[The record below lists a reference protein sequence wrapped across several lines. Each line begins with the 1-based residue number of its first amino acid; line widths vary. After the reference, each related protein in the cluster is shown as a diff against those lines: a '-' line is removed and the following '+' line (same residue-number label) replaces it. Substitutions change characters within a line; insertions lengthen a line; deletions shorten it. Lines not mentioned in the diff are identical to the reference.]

1 MRLVLLIILSLYF
14 SNSSSNE
21 QTSTHSFQLKNGM
34 EVVVIENKRAP
45 VIAQMIWYNFGSG
58 IEETGK
64 SGLDDQEGKLG
75 LSDLENKLSCFLE
88 SVNNESQVNNWVGPF
103 PLDEDI
109 ESQLVPSRYNDLCLQ
124 TIHNVLSEISQFK
137 RRSPTSIADCDF
149 STVNI
154 ETSSTPIAIP
164 LRTIHSAED
173 SSSYDLDLLNAVDL
187 ACRRM
192 TYLESVQGYVE
203 DQDFPGNDQ
212 FPQNFSLLSQRG
224 VFSELDPSELLV
236 EASGSDMPISV
247 TSRG

>member
-1 MRLVLLIILSLYF
+1 MYHHCSKPAYGICFKSIFFMRLMMTTNIQRFLNENQQRYFHQAKNSLAE
-14 SNSSSNE
+14 SKDRLK
-21 QTSTHSFQLKNGM
+21 STWQRL
-34 EVVVIENKRAP
+34 E
-45 VIAQMIWYNFGSG
+45 SG
-58 IEETGK
+58 F
-64 SGLDDQEGKLG
+64 DDQEGKLG
-75 LSDLENKLSCFLE
+75 LSDLENKLRCFLE
-88 SVNNESQVNNWVGPF
+88 SVNNESQVNKQVGLF

-109 ESQLVPSRYNDLCLQ
+109 ASQRVPSRYNDLCRQ
-124 TIHNVLSEISQFK
+124 TINSVLSEISQFK

-149 STVNI
+149 STVNT

-173 SSSYDLDLLNAVDL
+173 FSSYDLDLLNAVDL

-212 FPQNFSLLSQRG
+212 FPRNFSLLSQR
-224 VFSELDPSELLV
+224 VFFSGSGPSELLV
-236 EASGSDMPISV
+236 EASGNDMPISV